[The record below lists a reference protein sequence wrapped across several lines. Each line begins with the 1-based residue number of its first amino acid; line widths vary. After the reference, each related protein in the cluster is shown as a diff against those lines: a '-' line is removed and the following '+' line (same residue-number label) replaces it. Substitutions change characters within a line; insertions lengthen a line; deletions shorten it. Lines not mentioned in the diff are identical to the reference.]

1 VEAEAYIVVEVLVV
15 EAYIIQ
21 EIVGEAG
28 GYIILV
34 VEDLMEMDM
43 KVL

>member
-28 GYIILV
+28 EYIILV
-34 VEDLMEMDM
+34 VKDLMEMDM